1 MRSNFRTLPPTNHIF
16 YVSFKKE
23 VRQAE
28 VDISKT
34 NPHGNTLVMNKTVL
48 VVYLSIFRI
57 T

>member
-1 MRSNFRTLPPTNHIF
+1 MRSNFRTLPPTNHVF

>member
-16 YVSFKKE
+16 DVSFKKE